1 MNLRSV
7 LSWRRFVPLLLL
19 LLLLMFQYQLWFGVG
34 NVPAAMRLRGQVE
47 AQTAENAG
55 LAKRNQALAA
65 EVTDLKQGT
74 AAVEERARTVVDQHM
89 SGRHFREALKPES
102 YRILAGRTAGDRRQQ
117 IETGAGT
124 GVVRGVVRI
133 KDDANAADARMCR

>member
-1 MNLRSV
+1 MNLRRA

-34 NVPAAMRLRGQVE
+34 NVSAAMRLRSQVD
-47 AQTAENAG
+47 AQTAENVE

-74 AAVEERARTVVDQHM
+74 AAVEERARTELGMVKKNET
-89 SGRHFREALKPES
+89 F
-102 YRILAGRTAGDRRQQ
+102 YQ
-117 IETGAGT
+117 IVQAPP
-124 GVVRGVVRI
+124 
-133 KDDANAADARMCR
+133 AATH